1 MKKLVAVGVMAWLC
15 HIGSASAGVPA
26 WCKDASFNDSY
37 DLKDLSKPDID
48 DADDVIKTFAMAS
61 CKPSAEV
68 EANKAAID
76 KARQAWGKKL
86 GMTEADWAD
95 AVAFANT
102 DGRPEDPQL
111 STKDIASYTAMDQY
125 VTIKEGLSGGSFSN
139 PVYLT
144 DMLEPNLTEVGR
156 LAYIKKCIG
165 GNTLD
170 VTDLAVPFAICQG
183 DIDAFDPAKFAVQ
196 LRGDTAHPGETKM
209 KLRLLAYALPAKLKE
224 HAANVAKIYAKDE
237 AYKKLWDAAKKGR
250 ADWAALFGS
259 KATLLALATKMD
271 TYFFT
276 KSRKAF
282 EGCAE
287 TTTAALHAAITA
299 KVPAK
304 LFKGKRDV
312 RRELYE
318 GVAKAVGPS
327 MLDIPEIAFVAGPYI
342 ICHDKTGTAEFLSY
356 YIDNVPG
363 QRGPRA
369 AAFTGITQAKIVLDD
384 MSAKIRYETSWGHP
398 FARSH
403 GSLASTGA
411 VVQSVKLENDVL
423 VVVSAPL
430 PVKIDVCLS
439 SRQTNRLSR
448 IYYSGRV
455 EYESIC
461 DKWGTKVINDAWD
474 PFKIHK
480 SHQKMLKKGVL
491 FSMVRG
497 DSDKGGD
504 ILAVWPSKDAA
515 LPTHVLGAPV
525 K

>member
-1 MKKLVAVGVMAWLC
+1 MKKLVAVSVMAWLS
-15 HIGSASAGVPA
+15 HIGSASAGVPD
-26 WCKDASFNDSY
+26 WCKDASFGDSY
-37 DLKDLSKPDID
+37 DLKDLSKQAID

-61 CKPSAEV
+61 CKPNSEV
-68 EANKAAID
+68 GANQGGID

-86 GMTEADWAD
+86 GMSEADWAD
-95 AVAFANT
+95 AVAFANA
-102 DGRPEDPQL
+102 DGRPEDPDL
-111 STKDIASYTAMDQY
+111 STKDIASFTAVDQY
-125 VTIKEGLSGGSFSN
+125 VVIKEGFGGTFSN

-156 LAYIKKCIG
+156 LAYILKCIG

-170 VTDLAVPFAICQG
+170 VTDLAVPFAICQS
-183 DIDAFDPAKFAVQ
+183 DIDAFDAAKFAVQ
-196 LRGDTAHPGETKM
+196 LRGDTAHPGDAKM
-209 KLRLLAYALPAKLKE
+209 KLRLLAYGLPAKLKE
-224 HAANVAKIYAKDE
+224 HAANVAKIYKKDE

-250 ADWAALFGS
+250 SDWASLFA
-259 KATLLALATKMD
+259 KNTTLLALATKMD

-287 TTTAALHAAITA
+287 PTSAALSAAITA

-312 RRELYE
+312 RKELYE

-342 ICHDKTGTAEFLSY
+342 ICHDNTGTAEFLSY

-369 AAFTGITQAKIVLDD
+369 AAFTEITKAKIVLDD

-411 VVQSVKLENDVL
+411 VVQSVKVDGDVL
-423 VVVSAPL
+423 VVVSVPL
-430 PVKIDVCLS
+430 PVKIDVCQS

-448 IYYSGRV
+448 VYYDGRL

-474 PFKIHK
+474 PFKINK
-480 SHQKMLKKGVL
+480 SYQKLIKKGVL
-491 FSMVRG
+491 FSSVGSANERPG
-497 DSDKGGD
+497 DV
-504 ILAVWPSKDAA
+504 LAVWPSKDAA
-515 LPTHVLGAPV
+515 LPTHVFGAPV